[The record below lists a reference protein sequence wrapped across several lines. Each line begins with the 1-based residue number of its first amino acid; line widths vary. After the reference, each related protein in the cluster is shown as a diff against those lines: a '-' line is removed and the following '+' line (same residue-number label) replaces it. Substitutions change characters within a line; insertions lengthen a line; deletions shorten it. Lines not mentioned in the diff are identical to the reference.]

1 MSETLKFRKYTGAF
15 RKNSDGRTVL
25 FEQNAASV
33 SMKEAEK
40 FSLEDSLR
48 DPEIPLPVLRHS
60 FGTSG
65 SEEDYSI
72 LDNYRSMN
80 DRERELAVCI
90 NSDGTLKNLDY
101 HQLRIPVDSRSYSH
115 PVGPIHAGIIE
126 PGHFRFYVTGEYI
139 QMLHIR
145 LGYQKRNL
153 YRFLKN
159 RSALQVMPVIEAA
172 ASDSTVSYATA
183 GAEIF
188 EQSAGIS
195 ISQDMNLFRKVL
207 LEVERIAIHVG
218 DIGAIAGDIGW
229 YPLLGICATDRG
241 IPLGVMESLTGSRFG
256 KSAIFP
262 GQMKINRNLTKD
274 DLQRLSG
281 RVKEVYDRVSREIRR
296 TLLSTTVR
304 ERLHDCGLISKTQV
318 YENGFIGMAA
328 RCTGAV
334 QDLRLSQKIY
344 TETGLTLWNEEHSDQ
359 LTGDAWSRLYLRYVE
374 FQNSCEWLMKVI
386 PSLNVNISP
395 EEGFSIL
402 KRKDFQPGLYFSSV
416 EGWRG
421 PVLIALEISKEGKVL
436 DSYIRDP
443 SVLNWHAL
451 ELAVRGELIG
461 DFPLNN
467 KSFNLSYI
475 GVDL

>member
-1 MSETLKFRKYTGAF
+1 MSETLKFRKITGVF
-15 RKNSDGRTVL
+15 RKKSDGKTVL
-25 FEQNAASV
+25 FEQNSTSV
-33 SMKEAEK
+33 SMKELNS
-40 FSLEDSLR
+40 FSTEIALR
-48 DPEIPLPVLRHS
+48 DPEIPLAVLRHS

-101 HQLRIPVDSRSYSH
+101 HEMRLPVDERSYSH

-145 LGYQKRNL
+145 LGYQKRNV
-153 YRFLKN
+153 YGYLKN
-159 RSALQVMPVIEAA
+159 RSALEAMPVIEST

-183 GAEIF
+183 AAEIF
-188 EQSAGIS
+188 EESAGIK
-195 ISQDMNLFRKVL
+195 ISDDMNLFRKVL
-207 LEVERIAIHVG
+207 LEVERIAVHVG

-241 IPLGVMESLTGSRFG
+241 IPLGVMEALTGSRFG

-262 GQMKINRNLTKD
+262 GQMKVNRNLTKD
-274 DLQRLSG
+274 DLMKLSA
-281 RVKEVYDRVSREIRR
+281 RIREVYDRVSREVRR
-296 TLLSTTVR
+296 TLHSTTVR

-334 QDLRLSQKIY
+334 QDLRLSHSVY
-344 TETGLTLWNEEHSDQ
+344 TQTGLTLWNEEHSDQ
-359 LTGDAWSRLYLRYVE
+359 LTGDAWSRLYLRYAE

-386 PSLNVNISP
+386 PLLNVGVSP

-402 KRKDFQPGLYFSSV
+402 KRKEFKPGLYFSSV

-421 PVLIALEISKEGKVL
+421 PVLIAFVLSKEGKIL

-467 KSFNLSYI
+467 KSFNLSYV